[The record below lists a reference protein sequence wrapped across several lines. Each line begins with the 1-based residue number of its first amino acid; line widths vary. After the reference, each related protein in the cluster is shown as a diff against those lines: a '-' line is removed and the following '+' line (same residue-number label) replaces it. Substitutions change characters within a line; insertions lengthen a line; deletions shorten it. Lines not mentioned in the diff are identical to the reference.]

1 MIRYEP
7 DDEWAVRAA
16 DSSVTELLMA
26 KLIDEEGAQFAREII
41 AQQLHVRLS
50 LLGVRPQE
58 NSN

>member
-7 DDEWAVRAA
+7 DEKWSERTA

-26 KLIDEEGAQFAREII
+26 KLIDEKDAQWAREII
-41 AQQLHVRLS
+41 AQQIHVRLS
-50 LLGVRPQE
+50 LLGVRPLE